1 MLHFLSK
8 PLGSTSSGVRFVLP
22 DTAFAGPRALLL
34 RRPFFTSESRFG
46 KLEER
51 ESGERRTDQA
61 AASCQPAL
69 GCRGG
74 RARPTLSPGGRGA
87 WGGGDRA
94 QPMARLWGWPWSGNT
109 ALGLCS
115 PGQRG
120 CTPVTWG
127 VSRAS
132 QAPGHPVARRVVV
145 WVMLGSKTP
154 RTRAQRC
161 PSAPLAALPSTPPLL
176 SPALTGDAGKQ

>member
-34 RRPFFTSESRFG
+34 RRPFFTSGSLVSESWR
-46 KLEER
+46 KER
-51 ESGERRTDQA
+51 VERGERIKRQRA
-61 AASCQPAL
+61 CQPAL

-74 RARPTLSPGGRGA
+74 RARPTLSPRGRGA

-115 PGQRG
+115 PEQRG

-145 WVMLGSKTP
+145 WVMLGSKTT
-154 RTRAQRC
+154 RTRVQRC
-161 PSAPLAALPSTPPLL
+161 PLGPAGGTPLHPTPAVPG
-176 SPALTGDAGKQ
+176 AHR